1 MLTLFIAAFWIGLAF
16 NAPPGAVA
24 AETLRRGLAHGFRPA
39 FAVQVGSLI
48 GDAAW
53 AIIGLTGAGV
63 LMEVAAARGLL
74 AAAGVALLA
83 WLGLQALRDAVRGDM
98 PAATAEA
105 AAGAPGGAFVAG
117 ALLSLTNPFA
127 VAYWMALGGA
137 LVALGIE
144 RPEPTHYAVFFA
156 GFMTSSVLWCFI
168 AAGVTAWFRRILT
181 PTLYRA
187 VNAACGLALVAMAGT
202 LGVQAWS

>member
-1 MLTLFIAAFWIGLAF
+1 MLTLLAAAFWLGLAF

-48 GDAAW
+48 GDATW
-53 AIIGLTGAGV
+53 AVVGLTGAGV
-63 LMEVAAARGLL
+63 LMQVGAVKGVL

-83 WLGLQALRDAVRGDM
+83 WLGLQALRDAVKGGLPEASGDHSGRGD
-98 PAATAEA
+98 
-105 AAGAPGGAFVAG
+105 FLAG

-137 LVALGIE
+137 LVAMGIE
-144 RPEPTHYAVFFA
+144 QPEPRHYAVFFT
-156 GFMTSSVLWCFI
+156 GFMASSVLWCFVM
-168 AAGVTAWFRRILT
+168 AGAVAWFRRILT
-181 PTLYRA
+181 PGLYRA
-187 VNAACGLALVAMAGT
+187 VNALCGLSLVGLAGVLGAQAL
-202 LGVQAWS
+202 